1 MRRRL
6 TGPVLGV
13 MAAVA
18 LTVSGCTA
26 DGTTPGAGAT
36 SSDSPSAPSSSSAAD
51 PAAAAALGQATAALG
66 TSSFKLTLTSGP
78 GVKLVALVDAP
89 NSAGTATLNITGPNA
104 DITVKSLLVGQDLYA
119 QVPGITKAN
128 TWTHL
133 DIAKLP
139 AGANVGLRPGQ
150 IDPANT
156 AQLLTSTTDVQ
167 QVDARSF
174 KGNLDL
180 TKATG
185 ITGLDQVTVDSLGA
199 NAQKVP
205 FTAGL
210 DEQGR
215 LSALTIQLPAVNG
228 QQSQPLE
235 VLYSDYGTPVEA
247 KRPSAAEI
255 TEAPANLYTTLGG

>member
-1 MRRRL
+1 
-6 TGPVLGV
+6 

-18 LTVSGCTA
+18 LSVAGCSA
-26 DGTTPGAGAT
+26 DGSTPGAGAT

-66 TSSFKLTLTSGP
+66 TTSFKLTLTSGP
-78 GVKLVALVDAP
+78 GVKLTALIDAP
-89 NSAGTATLNITGPNA
+89 NNAGTADLAITGPNA
-104 DITVKSLLVGQDLYA
+104 NISVKTLLVGQDLYA
-119 QVPGITKAN
+119 QVPGITKAGS
-128 TWTHL
+128 WTHL

-139 AGANVGLRPGQ
+139 QGANIGLRPGQ

-174 KGNLDL
+174 KGTLDL

-185 ITGLDQVTVDSLGA
+185 VTGIDQVTVDSLGQSA
-199 NAQKVP
+199 TKVP

-210 DEQGR
+210 DDQGR
-215 LSALTIQLPAVNG
+215 LSALTIQLPAVKG

-235 VLYSDYGTPVEA
+235 VLYTDYGTPVTA
-247 KRPSAAEI
+247 QRPAAAEI